1 MASTAESPGS
11 PAWRAAEADR
21 LLRFGARAAL
31 DEGGFGY
38 LDDDGQVDQA
48 RPRELYI
55 TARMTHVFSLASLGS
70 GGLPNSPELAAHG
83 VNALRGPFH
92 DDDHGG
98 WFRSIAADGRPED
111 DAKTNYDHSF
121 VLLAA
126 SSAVAADVPGAA
138 GLLEAAQEVV
148 LDRFWRDSEG
158 SCVESYNRDWSA
170 LEDYRGANSNMHAVE
185 AFIACADVTGEPVWR
200 GRALS
205 IAERIIHG
213 ATIANGWRMP
223 EHFDSGWAPDLE
235 YNAQEKAHPFRPY
248 GSTPGH
254 WLEWARLLIGLD
266 RGSSRSLP
274 WLTDAAARLL
284 EEAEKAG
291 WAADGRPGFL
301 YTLDWQDNVVV
312 DARMYWVIAEAVL
325 AADAVFRATGDTRAR
340 DNVDRWWQEIDSRFV
355 DRDRGSWIH
364 EVDRNGNPSHVTWS
378 GKPDVYHAYQ
388 AVVFPDLPL
397 APSAAAALRA
407 ARTSGAH

>member
-1 MASTAESPGS
+1 MPTADDRPGS
-11 PAWRAAEADR
+11 PAWRTAEAER
-21 LLRFGARAAL
+21 LLSFGARAAL

-38 LDDDGQVDQA
+38 LDDEGEVDQA

-55 TARMTHVFSLASLGS
+55 TARMTHVFSLASLGG
-70 GGLPNSPELAAHG
+70 GGLPHLGQLAAHG
-83 VNALRGPFH
+83 VNALTGLFH
-92 DDDHGG
+92 DDDHAG
-98 WFRSIAADGRPED
+98 WFHSVGPDGQPQD

-126 SSAVAADVPGAA
+126 SSALAADVPGAS
-138 GLLEAAQEVV
+138 GLLAAAQQVIV
-148 LDRFWRDSEG
+148 DRFWRDSEG
-158 SCVESYNRDWSA
+158 SCVESYNRDWST

-185 AFIACADVTGEPVWR
+185 AFMACADVTGELVWR
-200 GRALS
+200 DRALS
-205 IAERIIHG
+205 IAERIIHV

-223 EHFDSGWAPDLE
+223 EHFDSGWNPDLE
-235 YNAQEKAHPFRPY
+235 YNAHQKADPFRPY

-274 WLTDAAARLL
+274 WLTHAATRLL

-291 WAADGRPGFL
+291 WAADGRPGFV
-301 YTLDWQDNVVV
+301 YTLDWQDSVVV
-312 DARMYWVIAEAVL
+312 DARMHWVIAEAVL
-325 AADAVFRATGDTRAR
+325 AADAVFRATGDRRAR
-340 DNVDRWWQEIDSRFV
+340 DNADLWWREIDARFV
-355 DRDRGSWIH
+355 DRERGSWIH
-364 EVDRNGNPSHVTWS
+364 EVDPNGNQSHVTWS

-388 AVVFPDLPL
+388 AVLFPDLPL

-407 ARTSGAH
+407 ARIAGAD